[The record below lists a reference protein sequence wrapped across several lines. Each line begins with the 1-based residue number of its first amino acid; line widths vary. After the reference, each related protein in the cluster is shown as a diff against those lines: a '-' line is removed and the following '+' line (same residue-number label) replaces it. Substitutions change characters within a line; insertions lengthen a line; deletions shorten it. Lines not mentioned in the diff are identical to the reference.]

1 MNGPRPPRPAYSLL
15 EQSISD
21 AAISQR
27 DFIQLYILGDLG
39 SSEHLE
45 SSPRTHVSI
54 EKRAS
59 PPRPS
64 GTDHL
69 VVGGTRSDC
78 TRKRLP
84 YTLARKGKSA
94 LQLVI
99 EARIHLEAQRTLS
112 DRVMSGWFEVD
123 SPYYLIFQIFA
134 AI

>member
-1 MNGPRPPRPAYSLL
+1 MNGRRRRRPAYSLL

-27 DFIQLYILGDLG
+27 NSIQLYILGDPS

-45 SSPRTHVSI
+45 SSPKTHVSI

-64 GTDHL
+64 GTDHT
-69 VVGGTRSDC
+69 VGGGTRSDC
-78 TRKRLP
+78 TRRRLP
-84 YTLARKGKSA
+84 STLARKEKSA
-94 LQLVI
+94 LQLM

-112 DRVMSGWFEVD
+112 DRLMSGWLEVD
-123 SPYYLIFQIFA
+123 SPYYLIFHIFA